1 MDLDDIVFR
10 GKCEKF
16 CPYFYNKNLKN
27 KAHIIFMPYNYLFED
42 SYVLEENGINLKN
55 AILIIDEAHNIQ
67 QAL

>member
-1 MDLDDIVFR
+1 MFYKNDKFYDDLQYNGKVMDLDDIVFR

-42 SYVLEENGINLKN
+42 SYVL
-55 AILIIDEAHNIQ
+55 
-67 QAL
+67 

>member
-27 KAHIIFMPYNYLFED
+27 KAHIIFMPYNYLFEE
-42 SYVLEENGINLKN
+42 SYVLE
-55 AILIIDEAHNIQ
+55 
-67 QAL
+67 